1 MAFKMNGFPYS
12 GKSPMKH
19 GKYEDFE
26 DGINGHTPDTMSAKH
41 EDWHLKQSGESPNK
55 QKEESEL
62 VLVRATDIVDPKTGV
77 SHPTENMA
85 GTGEDG
91 HIPVKKNPD
100 GTYFVET
107 KDGDKV
113 TISPTDES
121 VVPRSLVK
129 DVPLGRELQKVIKE
143 YNISRG
149 KK

>member
-1 MAFKMNGFPYS
+1 MAFKMRGF
-12 GKSPMKH
+12 
-19 GKYEDFE
+19 
-26 DGINGHTPDTMSAKH
+26 TPFT
-41 EDWHLKQSGESPNK
+41 

-62 VLVRATDIVDPKTGV
+62 VLVRATDIVDPKTGK

-85 GTGEDG
+85 GTSKSG
-91 HIPVKKNPD
+91 HIPVTKSTD
-100 GTYFVET
+100 GTYFVKT
-107 KDGDKV
+107 KDGDQV

-129 DVPLGRELQKVIKE
+129 GVPLGTELQKTIKE